1 MASHET
7 KREKKERV
15 MRDFFNGS
23 SAHDRYHLKQ
33 VIGEGAYGM
42 VCSAEDRAN
51 DNRVVAIKRILKV
64 MSSRPMAVRILRE
77 LKFLR
82 LLSGHENIIGVLDV
96 LVPSRR
102 KFDDTFVV
110 LEHMPADLRRLM
122 KKTTLSEDH
131 IKYFAF
137 QILRGVAYLHAAKV
151 FHRDLKPDN
160 ILINNKCELK
170 ICDFGLARASLEDN
184 TDHVFFT
191 DYVATRWYRAPELI
205 TSRFTN
211 YSTAIDIWSVGC
223 IFAEMLSA
231 GKPLFP
237 GKNVDEQFSLIVD
250 VTGPPS
256 SDSVAQFR
264 NSSARRY
271 LESLP
276 PGPRKSLEQ
285 VFPNAPPLALDL
297 LKRLLE
303 FDPDRRISAEEAL
316 QHEYFKAYENL
327 GNGARRDPLPMD
339 EFAFERRAM
348 SEDDMRN
355 EFAREI
361 QRYHPDV
368 DLNDDLYSQADYA
381 GRRFGSRDA
390 ILSTLPASELKQ
402 VAQNRFDVNMTL
414 GERELMNFS
423 KGRP

>member
-170 ICDFGLARASLEDN
+170 ICDFGLARAAFEGNQDQ
-184 TDHVFFT
+184 VFFT

-205 TSRFTN
+205 TSRISN
-211 YSTAIDIWSVGC
+211 YSTAIDMWSVGC
-223 IFAEMLSA
+223 IFAEILSK

-237 GKNVDEQFSLIVD
+237 GNNVDEQFALILE
-250 VTGPPS
+250 VTGRPS
-256 SDSVAQFR
+256 DNAVAQLRHSDAR
-264 NSSARRY
+264 NF

-276 PGPRKSLEQ
+276 QGPRRPLREIFRDS
-285 VFPNAPPLALDL
+285 PPLAVDL
-297 LKRLLE
+297 LQQLLE
-303 FDPDRRISAEEAL
+303 FDPDRRISAAEAL
-316 QHEYFKAYENL
+316 RHEYFRGFRNMIGRNTRE
-327 GNGARRDPLPMD
+327 PLPES
-339 EFAFERRAM
+339 EFNFERRAM
-348 SEDDMRN
+348 AEGDMRN
-355 EFAREI
+355 EFLEEI
-361 QRYHPDV
+361 RRYHPDV
-368 DLNDDLYSQADYA
+368 DFQAMGYTQSDYA
-381 GRRFGSRDA
+381 AARFDRGPVTGTMPESRLRPVTEVDHFNA
-390 ILSTLPASELKQ
+390 NVTMSEL
-402 VAQNRFDVNMTL
+402 
-414 GERELMNFS
+414 ELANYT
-423 KGRP
+423 GRH